1 MIKELF
7 ELLGLFI
14 DFMVIR
20 NFVPY
25 LVKNLV
31 DCQIDLFIEFALWGL
46 FIDFRVIRN
55 FVSYLVKN
63 LIDCFIDLFIES
75 ALDFSQVACYLR

>member
-1 MIKELF
+1 MIKEF
-7 ELLGLFI
+7 YELLGLFI
-14 DFMVIR
+14 DFMAIR
-20 NFVPY
+20 NFVLY

-46 FIDFRVIRN
+46 FIDLRVIKN